1 MLSKSSN
8 NQSHDAGVAGIGM
21 TSARTRDRLVDR
33 LKQQG
38 IKSEPVLEVIRNTPR
53 HLFIEEAMAHKAYE
67 DTALP
72 IGFDQT
78 ISQPYIVARMTELLL
93 EDGPLRTVLEV
104 GTGSGYQTAVLAQVA
119 DRVFSVER
127 IGALHR
133 RAESALARAELTNVS
148 LRHTDGNDG
157 WPTSMKFDGIMVTA
171 ASKSLPK
178 SLTGQLAMDGR
189 LVIPVEQEGEQALCL
204 ICRTESGFTH
214 ELIEPVHFVPMLE
227 GVIE

>member
-1 MLSKSSN
+1 MLN
-8 NQSHDAGVAGIGM
+8 NPQTEAGIGM
-21 TSARTRDRLVDR
+21 TSARTRDRLIDR

-38 IKSEPVLEVIRNTPR
+38 IRNPQVLDVIRNTPR

-93 EDGPLRTVLEV
+93 EGGPLRTVLEV
-104 GTGSGYQTAVLAQVA
+104 GTGSGYQTAVLAQLVGK
-119 DRVFSVER
+119 VFSVER
-127 IGALHR
+127 IGALHH
-133 RAESALARAELTNVS
+133 RAKGVLQKVGLNNVS

-157 WPTSMKFDGIMVTA
+157 WPTTMKFDAIIVTA
-171 ASKSLPK
+171 ASPSFPK
-178 SLTGQLAMDGR
+178 SLTQQLAASGR
-189 LVIPVEQEGEQALCL
+189 LVIPVEQDGEQALCRVH
-204 ICRTESGFTH
+204 RTESGFSQ
-214 ELIEPVHFVPMLE
+214 ELIEPVCFVPMLK